1 MSLNEFTYKN
11 ILDNLYEGVYFV
23 DENRVITYWN
33 KGAEKIS
40 GYKAEE
46 VVGSRC
52 SDNILRHVDDKGCH
66 LCEGLCPMLAS
77 MKDGEAKEKNVYMLH
92 KEGYRLPVVVRAMPL
107 YDDVGNV
114 LGSVEIFA
122 DNTKQKQ
129 QEDKM
134 KQLAKLAFNDELTGV
149 NNKRYG
155 EMKLATLIA
164 EVKAQGIDAAVLV
177 IELRQIVKDR
187 VVYGADIDSDT
198 LKIVAMTMQGNMP
211 EGDTICRWGKNSF
224 LLVLRNYRKSTLLLF
239 ADKLKSLINQS
250 KFTSSFKGEKL
261 YIAIGGTEIMG
272 IDKAESITDR
282 AQRNAQSSL
291 ELASSKI
298 IIDPQK

>member
-1 MSLNEFTYKN
+1 MQLNEFTYKN

-33 KGAEKIS
+33 KGAERIS

-46 VVGSRC
+46 VIGSKC
-52 SDNILRHVDDKGCH
+52 SNNILKHVDDKGCN
-66 LCEGLCPMLAS
+66 LCEGVCPLLAS
-77 MKDGEAKEKNVYMLH
+77 MKNGKPREKNVYMLH
-92 KEGYRLPVVVRAMPL
+92 KEGHRLPVVVRAMPL

-114 LGSVEIFA
+114 LGSVEIFV
-122 DNTKQKQ
+122 DNTKQIQ

-134 KQLAKLAFNDELTGV
+134 RQLAKLAFNDELTGI

-155 EMKLATLIA
+155 EMKLAARIA
-164 EVKAQGIDAAVLV
+164 EVKAQSIDAAVLV
-177 IELRQIVKDR
+177 IELRQILQGS

-198 LKIVAMTMQGNMP
+198 LMVVSKTLQGNMP

-250 KFTSSFKGEKL
+250 KFSSSFKGEKL
-261 YIAIGGTEIMG
+261 YVAIGGTEIKG
-272 IDKAESITDR
+272 IDKVEGITER
-282 AQRNAQSSL
+282 AQRNAQLSL
-291 ELASSKI
+291 ELTSSKI
-298 IIDPQK
+298 IIDPQN

>member
-1 MSLNEFTYKN
+1 
-11 ILDNLYEGVYFV
+11 
-23 DENRVITYWN
+23 
-33 KGAEKIS
+33 
-40 GYKAEE
+40 
-46 VVGSRC
+46 
-52 SDNILRHVDDKGCH
+52 
-66 LCEGLCPMLAS
+66 
-77 MKDGEAKEKNVYMLH
+77 
-92 KEGYRLPVVVRAMPL
+92 
-107 YDDVGNV
+107 V

-272 IDKAESITDR
+272 IDKAENITDR